1 MDQARETMREC
12 SRRRSTISGRRAGAE
27 GESDELVQFAQ
38 VERLVQITDRAL
50 DQRLGL
56 PPGVPTASH
65 HEDWRRHAKVA
76 DVLQNV
82 KSLFP
87 GRAVACAWRYHHVQQ
102 NEVEPL
108 P

>member
-50 DQRLGL
+50 DQCLGP
-56 PPGVPTASH
+56 PPGGPAPRH
-65 HEDWRRHAKVA
+65 HEGWRPPAKVA
-76 DVLQNV
+76 GVLQNV

-87 GRAVACAWRYHHVQQ
+87 GRAVACAWRDH
-102 NEVEPL
+102 P
-108 P
+108 